1 MGGLLL
7 LSQKNSVGLADLD
20 KRNKNDHILA
30 KRLISGFNSICIKVL
45 AITEISTYLPK
56 KKKCLNNNCYSGTKK
71 TFTDL
76 SYNEFSQVFTKLMI
90 SLSPQGTFIVTT
102 DQA

>member
-56 KKKCLNNNCYSGTKK
+56 KKKKSTLTIIAILAQKRLLLTYLTMNFPRYLLNS
-71 TFTDL
+71 
-76 SYNEFSQVFTKLMI
+76 
-90 SLSPQGTFIVTT
+90 
-102 DQA
+102 

>member
-56 KKKCLNNNCYSGTKK
+56 KKKSALTIIAILAQKRLLLTYLTMNFPRYLLNS
-71 TFTDL
+71 
-76 SYNEFSQVFTKLMI
+76 
-90 SLSPQGTFIVTT
+90 
-102 DQA
+102 

>member
-7 LSQKNSVGLADLD
+7 LSQKNFVGLADLD

-56 KKKCLNNNCYSGTKK
+56 KKKKSTLTIIAILAQKRLLLTYLTMNFPRYLLNS
-71 TFTDL
+71 
-76 SYNEFSQVFTKLMI
+76 
-90 SLSPQGTFIVTT
+90 
-102 DQA
+102 